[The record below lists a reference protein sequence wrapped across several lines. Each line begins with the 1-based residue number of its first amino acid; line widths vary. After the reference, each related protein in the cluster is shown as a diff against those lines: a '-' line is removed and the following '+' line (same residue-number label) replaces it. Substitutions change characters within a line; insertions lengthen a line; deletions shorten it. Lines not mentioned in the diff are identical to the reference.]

1 MGGRWALCAAL
12 SLAAAKRV
20 SVSEMVVDSP
30 IASVE
35 WLGKDDSVEVIAL
48 TVSGNLY
55 MHNTKTNHWDLLNE
69 EIEGRFGLQKSVRSG
84 ADKRLKFRSFQK
96 HPKDPN
102 IWMLRSRDG
111 RFFVHDGK
119 NMLRAKINGQANG
132 QQEFLFHKT
141 KPQWALLSMWR
152 GACGDERT
160 EAGETG
166 VCRKELYATPNL
178 FQTEPRLVAT
188 HVAAFAWGP
197 MELGQQDTIY
207 FSQYSSQVGDQ
218 PSVFRWDSNL
228 NLMSASI
235 ADKYQNAKNLLSRG
249 NRFLISNGYIFVV
262 QASKQGN
269 GEQIDLMISTDG
281 AKTFHKA
288 MIPTTLDHQGYAI
301 IDTSEDA
308 VVLFVNHEQEA
319 GNRQTGNVYISDKE
333 ATRFTLALEN
343 VATATGGIA
352 EFDLVQSLD
361 GVYMSNVV
369 WKGDDVKDADMQ
381 EEEDATSS
389 QAERSKR
396 MPRKGKTEAAVRT
409 TISWDKGGEWHFLKP
424 PLVDSK
430 GKNFACAGQ
439 PECNLHLHG
448 NPDFKLFP
456 PYYSVPTAT
465 GLVIGVGNVGTS
477 LRSEGDEVNTY
488 LSRDGGVSWQETMVG
503 PYIYEFGDHGGLVV
517 MASTAVQTQI
527 LKFSW
532 NEGGSWYEIDLSSSP
547 LDVDNIVTSPNFTS
561 TRFVLYGTRGT
572 AGVII
577 DLDFSTLGQPTCTG
591 VWGAGSS
598 ASDYEVWMPSDG
610 RNTGRNCLL
619 GREVTYT
626 RRRPTS
632 ECFNGEQYE
641 RKVVKNPCDCSE
653 EDYECEFGFRR
664 KVDSKICE
672 HMGQFMEGTTCGSNG
687 FVVLDSHRKVP
698 GNGCQS
704 GWSPTQTP
712 VPCNSPSHTG
722 RTMLIVIFLLLVVM
736 ATTTALGK
744 STKYRAWFTN
754 TGFDAFRDIQYAAV
768 GAKNAL
774 GRPDEEDFLDDRSG
788 DADVVAY
795 TAPQGTRQVA
805 TLSLSR

>member
-1 MGGRWALCAAL
+1 MALWIAAL
-12 SLAAAKRV
+12 AALAVGKRV

-35 WLGKDDSVEVIAL
+35 WLGKEDTVEVIAL

-69 EIEGRFGLQKSVRSG
+69 EIENRFGLQKN
-84 ADKRLKFRSFQK
+84 DKRLKFRSFQK

-132 QQEFLFHKT
+132 QQEFLFHRT
-141 KPQWALLSMWR
+141 KPQWALLAMWR
-152 GACGDERT
+152 GNCGDERT

-178 FQTEPRLVAT
+178 FQTEPRLIAS
-188 HVAAFAWGP
+188 HIAAFAWGS
-197 MELGQQDTIY
+197 EQTGQTDTIF
-207 FSQYSSQVGDQ
+207 FSQYASTVGDQ
-218 PSVFRWDSNL
+218 PTVFRWDSNL

-235 ADKYQNAKNLLSRG
+235 ADKYQQAELLLSRG

-262 QASKQGN
+262 QASKKGH
-269 GEQIDLMISTDG
+269 GEQIDLMISIDG
-281 AKTFHKA
+281 GKNFHKA

-301 IDTSEDA
+301 IDTSEEA
-308 VVLFVNHEQEA
+308 VVLFVNHEATSGQ
-319 GNRQTGNVYISDKE
+319 RQTGNVYISDKE

-343 VATATGGIA
+343 VATAAGGVA
-352 EFDLVQSLD
+352 ELDLVMSLD

-369 WKGDDVKDADMQ
+369 WKGDESKDADAA
-381 EEEDATSS
+381 EEEDATGS
-389 QAERSKR
+389 QADRQRRS
-396 MPRKGKTEAAVRT
+396 PRKGKTESAIRT
-409 TISWDKGGEWHFLKP
+409 VITFDKGGEWHFLKP

-430 GKNFACAGQ
+430 GKAFACAGQ
-439 PECNLHLHG
+439 PDCNLHLHG
-448 NPDFKLFP
+448 SPDFKLFP

-488 LSRDGGVSWQETMVG
+488 LSRDGGLSWQETMVG

-572 AGVII
+572 AGVIV
-577 DLDFSTLGQPTCTG
+577 DLEFSTLGQPTCNG

-598 ASDYEVWMPSDG
+598 ASDYEVWTPTDG
-610 RNTGRNCLL
+610 RQSGRNCIM
-619 GREVTYT
+619 GRELTYT

-641 RKVVKNPCDCSE
+641 RKVIKNPCECTE

-672 HMGQFMEGTTCGSNG
+672 HMGQFMEGTSCASNG
-687 FVVLDSHRKVP
+687 FIVLDSHRKVP
-698 GNGCQS
+698 GNGCTS
-704 GWSPTQTP
+704 GWTP
-712 VPCNSPSHTG
+712 GKATVPCNSPSHTG
-722 RTMLIVIFLLLVVM
+722 RTMLIVTCLLMVVM
-736 ATTTALGK
+736 ALTTGLSK
-744 STKYRAWFTN
+744 NDKFRAFFAN
-754 TGFDAFRDIQYAAV
+754 TGFENFRDIQYAAIG
-768 GAKNAL
+768 GAGKGSFL
-774 GRPDEEDFLDDRSG
+774 GRPDDEDFLDDKSG
-788 DADVVAY
+788 DADM
-795 TAPQGTRQVA
+795 TASSNGGE
-805 TLSLSR
+805 LDLL

>member
-1 MGGRWALCAAL
+1 M
-12 SLAAAKRV
+12 
-20 SVSEMVVDSP
+20 
-30 IASVE
+30 
-35 WLGKDDSVEVIAL
+35 
-48 TVSGNLY
+48 
-55 MHNTKTNHWDLLNE
+55 
-69 EIEGRFGLQKSVRSG
+69 
-84 ADKRLKFRSFQK
+84 
-96 HPKDPN
+96 DPD

-132 QQEFLFHKT
+132 QQEFLFHRT
-141 KPQWALLSMWR
+141 KPQWALLAMWR
-152 GACGDERT
+152 GNCGDERT

-178 FQTEPRLVAT
+178 FQTEPRLIAS
-188 HVAAFAWGP
+188 HIAAFPWGS
-197 MELGQQDTIY
+197 EQTGL
-207 FSQYSSQVGDQ
+207 
-218 PSVFRWDSNL
+218 
-228 NLMSASI
+228 
-235 ADKYQNAKNLLSRG
+235 LLSRG

-262 QASKQGN
+262 QASKKGH

-281 AKTFHKA
+281 AKSFHKA

-361 GVYMSNVV
+361 SVYMSNVV

-389 QAERSKR
+389 QAERQKR

-409 TISWDKGGEWHFLKP
+409 VISYDKGGEWHTLKP

-430 GKNFACAGQ
+430 GKGFACAGQ

-456 PYYSVPTAT
+456 PYYTVPTAT

-488 LSRDGGVSWQETMVG
+488 LSRDGGVTWQETMVG

-572 AGVII
+572 AGAIV
-577 DLDFSTLGQPTCTG
+577 DLEFSTLGQPTCNG

-598 ASDYEVWMPSDG
+598 ASDYEVWSPTDG
-610 RNTGRNCLL
+610 RQSGRNCIM
-619 GREVTYT
+619 GRELTYT

-641 RKVVKNPCDCSE
+641 RKVIKNPCECTE

-664 KVDSKICE
+664 KVDSKVCE
-672 HMGQFMEGTTCGSNG
+672 HMGQFMEGTTCASNG
-687 FVVLDSHRKVP
+687 FIVLDSHRKVP
-698 GNGCQS
+698 GNGCTS
-704 GWSPTQTP
+704 GWTP
-712 VPCNSPSHTG
+712 GKATVPCNSPSQMG
-722 RTMLIVIFLLLVVM
+722 RNMLIVICVLMVTM
-736 ATTTALGK
+736 ALTTGLSK
-744 STKYRAWFTN
+744 NDKFRAFFAN
-754 TGFDAFRDIQYAAV
+754 TGFENFRDIQYAAIG
-768 GAKNAL
+768 GAGKGSFL
-774 GRPDEEDFLDDRSG
+774 GRPDDEDFLDDKSG
-788 DADVVAY
+788 DADMTAY
-795 TAPQGTRQVA
+795 PAPSGAPRNDYGSAFDEALEEEPREALPSQLATAAPNVPRLQAPPAGGSNGA
-805 TLSLSR
+805 APGASSNGGE